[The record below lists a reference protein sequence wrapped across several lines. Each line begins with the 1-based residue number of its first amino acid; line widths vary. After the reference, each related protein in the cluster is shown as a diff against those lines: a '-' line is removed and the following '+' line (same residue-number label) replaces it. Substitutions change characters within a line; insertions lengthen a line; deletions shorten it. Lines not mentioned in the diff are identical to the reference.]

1 MNLSIKLP
9 FAIKHQPIALYTLY
23 SLDCLMFIER
33 SLLFFFLLFCFGLI
47 FQFINCDCYCLSAT
61 WIYGSIYMMK
71 AIPILTFRRIGKR
84 EKQQQKK
91 RFTNK
96 KLRGRWANLHL
107 KCNSHDYSCYLHRIL
122 TLWPCF
128 ICSVNAHFPLS
139 QCTGNSLKHLFS
151 VEDISAFLIYLRPV
165 IYKS

>member
-33 SLLFFFLLFCFGLI
+33 SLLFFSLLFCFGLI
-47 FQFINCDCYCLSAT
+47 FQFINCNCYCLSAT

-122 TLWPCF
+122 TRGFSLTMFDLLGECPF
-128 ICSVNAHFPLS
+128 SSLS
-139 QCTGNSLKHLFS
+139 IHWEFS
-151 VEDISAFLIYLRPV
+151 EAFV
-165 IYKS
+165 FC